1 MSLHHRRHFML
12 QGSLGIQGLALA
24 WLLQRDRAFSGPP
37 KPNLETAVY
46 DLRPKPTIGTPKSK
60 AMISMFMQGGPSHI
74 DLFDPKPE
82 LTKRHMQTFSGDIKF
97 DNAAESSTK
106 LFGSPWEFSKH
117 GESGIELSELLPG
130 LSEVVDDICLI
141 RSMHTG
147 VNNHGQSINALNTGN
162 ILGGRPALGS
172 WFTYAL
178 GSESDNLPAF
188 VVLTDPTGLP
198 VLGVENW
205 QNGWLPSLYQGTVA
219 RSKEPRIL
227 NLDPPT
233 SLEGANQR
241 EFLDYLQSINREH
254 LERYPGEHDLEARI
268 QSYELAA
275 KMQTAAKEAFDLSQ
289 ETEATHRLYGLD
301 QPKTK
306 EYGSRCLIAR
316 RLIER
321 GVRFVQI
328 HTGNQNWDHHGN
340 IQKSLPAVCERTDR
354 GASALVT
361 DLKQRGLLDSTLV
374 HWGGEMGRLPVIQN
388 EKNIGRDHNTYG
400 FSMWLAGGGV
410 KAGYVHGE
418 TDELGH
424 HAVTDIVNHFDYHA
438 TLQHLFGIDPD
449 QLAFVRPTGVG
460 KLIESEQAKVVEAI
474 LQGGM
479 Q

>member
-1 MSLHHRRHFML
+1 MSMHRRRHFML
-12 QGSLGIQGLALA
+12 QNSFGIGGLALA
-24 WLLQRDRAFSGPP
+24 WLMQRDHANAAPP
-37 KPNLETAVY
+37 KPNLEPRSF
-46 DLRPKPTIGTPKSK
+46 DLLPKPTVSPPKAT
-60 AMISMFMQGGPSHI
+60 AMISMFMQGGPSHL

-82 LTKRHMQTFSGDIKF
+82 LTKRHLQTFTGDIKF
-97 DNAAESSTK
+97 DNAAEASSK
-106 LFGSPWEFSKH
+106 LFGSPWEFDKH
-117 GESGIELSELLPG
+117 GECGMDLSNLLPG
-130 LSEVVDDICLI
+130 LSEVADDICLI
-141 RSMHTG
+141 RSMRTG
-147 VNNHGQSINALNTGN
+147 VNNHEQSIRAMNTGN

-198 VLGVENW
+198 VVGVENW
-205 QNGWLPSLYQGTVA
+205 QSGWLPSLYQGTVA
-219 RSKEPRIL
+219 RPKEPRIL
-227 NLDPPT
+227 NLDPPK

-241 EFLDYLQSINREH
+241 EFLDYLQSINRDQ
-254 LERYPGEHDLEARI
+254 LQRYPGEHDLEARI

-289 ETEATHRLYGLD
+289 ETQATHRMYGLD

-306 EYGSRCLIAR
+306 EYGSRCLVAR
-316 RLIER
+316 RLVER

-328 HTGNQNWDHHGN
+328 HTGNQSWDHHGG
-340 IQKSLPAVCERTDR
+340 IQKSLPAICEKTDK
-354 GASALVT
+354 GSSALVA
-361 DLKQRGLLDSTLV
+361 DLKQRGLLDTTLV

-400 FSMWLAGGGV
+400 FSMWLAGGGI

-424 HAVTDIVNHFDYHA
+424 RAVKDIVNHYDYHA

-449 QLAFVRPTGVG
+449 RFTFTRPTGVG
-460 KLIESEQAKVVEAI
+460 KLIESDKASIVHSI
-474 LQGGM
+474 LA
-479 Q
+479 